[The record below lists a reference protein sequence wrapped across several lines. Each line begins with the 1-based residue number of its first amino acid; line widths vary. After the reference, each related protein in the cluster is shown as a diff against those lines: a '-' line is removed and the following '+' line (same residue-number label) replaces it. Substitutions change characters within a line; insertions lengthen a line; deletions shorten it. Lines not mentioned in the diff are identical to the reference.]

1 MNILERLTDALSRS
15 YRVEREIGA
24 GGMATVYLAHDL
36 RHDREVAIK
45 VLHPDLGAALG
56 GERFL
61 SEIRTTARLQH
72 PHILPLL
79 DSGVADTLLY
89 YVMPLVTGETLRA
102 RIERERQLPIAT
114 AVQIARE
121 VASALEHAH
130 KQGIIHR
137 DIKPENILLQ
147 DGSAL
152 VADFGIAL
160 AVRSAG
166 GQRLTQTGLSLGT
179 PQYMSPEQ
187 AMGER
192 VIDARSDVYALAAV
206 TYEMLTGDPPFTG
219 SSVQAVVAKVMSAEP
234 ERLTLTRKTIPL
246 AIERAVLTGLAKLP
260 ADRQESAAAFGAA
273 LRDASPE
280 TVSATTQLAT
290 ATASATRA
298 AHRGATW
305 KVGAAGLALGMAITA
320 AALWPRDASRVDTS
334 DVGFARTQMT
344 FSGRMGFPA
353 ITPNG
358 DVIAYVES
366 ECEQPGHDAFL
377 PMNGDDDPVPCV
389 ESLMVQDTGSSTAV
403 RVMNRVPSIRAV
415 RWLASATSLVVDAT
429 LDSLR
434 SGIFL
439 VPRLGGATRR
449 VAERGPFDV
458 HASGDTVLVLPSATS
473 IATHAQMIVAA
484 TGTVVDSVSVP
495 KRDFGT
501 IAWSP
506 DGQRIALG
514 DESIILLIARDGSV
528 LDSLTLHTRRTIRW
542 APDGLALFAFLPAPA
557 RDDEFVRI
565 DVDQS
570 GRLARLPAAV
580 MPGVPTL
587 YRGEFDIAA
596 RTGRLLF
603 ISGEARQDQWI
614 FGVGAGNIA
623 ARPVTTGTSWY
634 GNAVIAPD
642 GQTLYYLRGDASG
655 DNLYRLPLDAAP
667 NRLLDDEALTNSR
680 GAGNSLIG
688 ISTDGRRVAFLK
700 GEGGEDN
707 DLAVYDFHTGERRVL
722 RKSRR
727 LPGQEAPLP
736 LADGDLV
743 SMGPSGREI
752 VITNGTSA
760 TSRRVPLPDTLDVL
774 FGSTLSPDELELAV
788 TTRTPTGYVLGAMSL
803 SSGRFR
809 SLTPF
814 PPNLQSRRLS
824 WSRDGF
830 IYFGA
835 WEPGA
840 SAPSLLRVS
849 GTAGGAPQR
858 VMTLPTHCAIKTI
871 AIATAAPRGVCK
883 AEDARGDVYLASIP
897 GVMR

>member
-1 MNILERLTDALSRS
+1 MNILERLTDALGRS

-130 KQGIIHR
+130 KQGIVHR

-192 VIDARSDVYALAAV
+192 VIDARSDVYALAAI

-280 TVSATTQLAT
+280 TVSPTTQSAT
-290 ATASATRA
+290 ATASATRVA
-298 AHRGATW
+298 NHGTTW
-305 KVGAAGLALGMAITA
+305 KVGVGGLVVGMVIMA
-320 AALWPRDASRVDTS
+320 AALWPRDASRAGMS
-334 DVGFARTQMT
+334 AVGFARTQMT
-344 FSGRMGFPA
+344 FSGKVGFPA
-353 ITPNG
+353 ITPMG
-358 DVIAYVES
+358 DVTAFVER
-366 ECEQPGHDAFL
+366 ECEHAGQDAFSEEDL
-377 PMNGDDDPVPCV
+377 DNAAAPCLK
-389 ESLMVQDTGSSTAV
+389 SLMVQDTGSSTAV
-403 RVMNRVPSIRAV
+403 RVMNRVPNIRAV

-439 VPRLGGATRR
+439 VPRLGGTARR
-449 VAERGPFDV
+449 LAERGPFDV
-458 HASGDTVLVLPSATS
+458 HASGDTILVLPSQIAT
-473 IATHAQMIVAA
+473 ATHAQIIATA
-484 TGTVVDSVSVP
+484 TGAVVDSVSVP
-495 KRDFGT
+495 KRDVVT

-506 DGQRIALG
+506 NGQRIALS
-514 DESIILLIARDGSV
+514 DEAIILLIARDGTV
-528 LDSLTLHTRRTIRW
+528 LDSLTLSTRRTIRW
-542 APDGLALFAFLPAPA
+542 APDGSALFAFLPAPA

-565 DVDQS
+565 DVDRS

-580 MPGVPTL
+580 MPSVASL

-603 ISGEARQDQWI
+603 ISGEARQDQWV
-614 FGVGAGNIA
+614 FGVGGGNDP

-634 GNAVIAPD
+634 GSAVIAPD
-642 GQTLYYLRGDASG
+642 GRTLYYLRGNASG
-655 DNLYRLPLDAAP
+655 DNLYRLPLDGAR
-667 NRLLDDEALTNSR
+667 NRMLDDEALTNSR
-680 GAGNSLIG
+680 GPGNSRMG
-688 ISTDGRRVAFLK
+688 ISPDGRRVTFLK
-700 GEGGEDN
+700 LEGD
-707 DLAVYDFHTGERRVL
+707 DYSAYDFHTGERRVL
-722 RKSRR
+722 RKSRW
-727 LPGQEAPLP
+727 PSWQEAPLP
-736 LADGDLV
+736 IAEGALV
-743 SMGPSGREI
+743 SIGPSGHEV
-752 VITNGTSA
+752 VITDGKSG
-760 TSRRVPLPDTLDVL
+760 TSRRLPIPDSLQL
-774 FGSTLSPDELELAV
+774 LRGGTLSPDEQELAV
-788 TTRTPTGYVLGAMSL
+788 AARTPTGFALGAVSL
-803 SSGRFR
+803 ASGLFR

-814 PPNLQSRRLS
+814 APSVQSSKLS
-824 WSRDGF
+824 WSSDGF

-835 WEPGA
+835 WESGA
-840 SAPSLLRVS
+840 SAPSLLRVNS
-849 GTAGGAPQR
+849 TSGGAPQR
-858 VMTLPTHCAIKTI
+858 VMTLPTHCALQSISV
-871 AIATAAPRGVCK
+871 ATAAPRGVCR
-883 AEDARGDVYLASIP
+883 AEDFRGDVYLASIP